1 MTEPLLGAKGTFLAA
16 ESWGSLGVREIKK
29 NYAFWLG
36 LVLCTVY
43 QSYRYPLQINTVGFS
58 PTYSETP
65 LIWQAG
71 KYVLA
76 LPLIAVSVV
85 RWLSNSA
92 RLTRW
97 PVALGTLYLS
107 SYSFMKILGEN
118 DSQYVDVF
126 FWMLFSLI
134 LVLAVDTV
142 SIAAIDKYLWL
153 LLAYAFASTLIEVF
167 LFAAFGRLPAMAY
180 PGTFLIRFGGFL
192 DDPNGFAAILF
203 LLMGWSHKR
212 FQGRTRFL
220 VLAGLFICLLLT
232 QSWTAIAFFLVM
244 LLAYAVIAISKRPLL
259 AMFAI
264 CALPLLAL
272 LLVHWFQQL
281 PAGLFSDLLEAK
293 EGSIEGHIFPWA
305 HWSSKWEEWALLG
318 DWQYNPY
325 ESWWAAA
332 LINFGLIWLGV
343 YIGLIATL
351 LIYLRRSWSKATLE
365 VKPVYAGLLI
375 FGYFFVFGSFGL
387 PFPLKFPI
395 NAMFFLFLF
404 LVAFRKITAGDR
416 ATAPFQT
423 QELAEARRKATCE

>member
-1 MTEPLLGAKGTFLAA
+1 M
-16 ESWGSLGVREIKK
+16 IKTRSNNK
-29 NYAFWLG
+29 NYVFWMG

-71 KYVLA
+71 KYVFA
-76 LPLIAVSVV
+76 LPLIAMSVL
-85 RWLSNSA
+85 RWLEKSA
-92 RLTRW
+92 PVTRW
-97 PVALGTLYLS
+97 PIALGTIYLS
-107 SYSFMKILGEN
+107 SYSLMKILGGH

-126 FWMLFSLI
+126 FWMLFSLV

-142 SIAAIDKYLWL
+142 STAAIDKYFWL

-203 LLMGWSHKR
+203 LLMGWSRKR

-259 AMFAI
+259 ALFAI
-264 CALPLLAL
+264 CALPLLVL

-281 PAGLFSDLLEAK
+281 PVGLVSDLLEAK

-325 ESWWAAA
+325 ESWWGAA

-343 YIGLIATL
+343 YLGLVATL
-351 LIYLRRSWSKATLE
+351 LIYLRRSWSKAALQ

-375 FGYFFVFGSFGL
+375 FGYFFAFGSFGL
-387 PFPLKFPI
+387 PFPIKFPI
-395 NAMFFLFLF
+395 NAMFSVFLF
-404 LVAFRKITAGDR
+404 LVAFKKITDDDR
-416 ATAPFQT
+416 EP
-423 QELAEARRKATCE
+423 ARSQRLESAVSLPKARGG

>member
-1 MTEPLLGAKGTFLAA
+1 MIKA
-16 ESWGSLGVREIKK
+16 REHNK

-58 PTYSETP
+58 PTYSDTP

-76 LPLIAVSVV
+76 FPLIAVSAV

-97 PVALGTLYLS
+97 PIVLGTTYLS
-107 SYSFMKILGEN
+107 CYSFLKILGGH

-142 SIAAIDKYLWL
+142 SITAIDKYLWL

-167 LFAAFGRLPAMAY
+167 LFVAFGRLPAMAY
-180 PGTFLIRFGGFL
+180 PGTYLVRFGGFL

-203 LLMGWSHKR
+203 LLMGWSRMRFKGRKR
-212 FQGRTRFL
+212 FL
-220 VLAGLFICLLLT
+220 ILAGLFISLLLT
-232 QSWTAIAFFLVM
+232 QSWTAIAFFLAM
-244 LLAYAVIAISKRPLL
+244 LLAYAVIAISKRPL
-259 AMFAI
+259 FAI
-264 CALPLLAL
+264 VAICTLPLLVI

-281 PAGLFSDLLEAK
+281 PVGVFNDLLEAK

-305 HWSSKWEEWALLG
+305 QWSSKWEEWALLG
-318 DWQYNPY
+318 DWKYNAY

-332 LINFGLIWLGV
+332 LVNFGVIWFGV
-343 YIGLIATL
+343 YLGLITTL
-351 LIYLRRSWSKATLE
+351 LIYLRRSCSKATFE

-375 FGYFFVFGSFGL
+375 FGYFFAFGSFGL

-395 NAMFFLFLF
+395 NAIFFVFLF
-404 LVAFRKITAGDR
+404 LVAFGKIAPDDR
-416 ATAPFQT
+416 ATAPFHR